1 MKKQSSKGWD
11 HFMFAEEHTCPVAP
25 SDSSA
30 LEESIASSPWHAKS
44 FIAASAAT
52 IGGLASWIGSFSS
65 PAVAQL
71 GGSYLG
77 GFILGWVF
85 RRLLRTAA
93 MMAALT
99 VACIAVM
106 KSTGWLNL
114 DWPSIET
121 QVSESIRWLHGEAEG
136 LKTLLTG
143 FFPSAGAAGA
153 GTFFGFRKK

>member
-1 MKKQSSKGWD
+1 MI
-11 HFMFAEEHTCPVAP
+11 AEEQTCPAAP
-25 SDSSA
+25 SDTSA
-30 LEESIASSPWHAKS
+30 WEESITDSPWNAKS

-52 IGGLASWIGSFSS
+52 IGGLASWIVNFSS
-65 PAVAQL
+65 PTVAQL

-77 GFILGWVF
+77 GFILGWAF
-85 RRLLRTAA
+85 RRLLRAAA

-99 VACIAVM
+99 IACIAVL

-121 QVSESIRWLHGEAEG
+121 QVSQGIRWLHGEAEG
-136 LKTLLTG
+136 LKNLLTG